1 MLLGNLLKPINKK
14 YKDIPVEGLA
24 FNSKEVKKNYIF
36 FAIEGNKTSGTKFVN
51 EAILKGA
58 NIIIS
63 KKKIK
68 YRNSK
73 VPTILVKDIREVLAE
88 ACSKFY
94 KKKPSNIIAVTGT
107 NGKSSVVDFFYQLLT
122 LNKIPVASIG
132 TLGVNYRNFK
142 KKTSLTSIDCLS
154 LHKNLQNIKKNKV
167 DNVILEASSH
177 GLKQKRLNNLN
188 IKIGSFTNLSHD
200 HLDYHKN
207 MKDYLESKMYLF
219 KNLLNNKSKII
230 TDKENKEFKL
240 IKKISKNKKIQ
251 IITIGLSSCDI
262 KILDNK
268 YKGNLQIVK
277 ILHDSKIS
285 LIEIPLIGF
294 FQVKNL
300 FMAILAASA
309 LGIDDK
315 KIFNKLNKIKPVIGR
330 LELIKTPKNYSN
342 IIVDF
347 CHTPDAL
354 EQSLI
359 AIKKQF
365 QKDIVLL
372 FGCGGE
378 RDKRKRLIMGRIAKK
393 YCKKIFVTDDNQ
405 RNEKK
410 KKIRDMIIKGCGKKA
425 INIGNRK
432 KAILSAMKELK
443 LNEVLLVAGK
453 GHEELQNYGK
463 KVIKFSDQKTIRKI
477 LKSKIFLTKKKSWSG
492 RIAKEVFNNKVNNLN
507 YSGVSINTKTI
518 KKNNL
523 FFALNGK
530 KLDGHKFAKEAIQK
544 GAIACVVS
552 KKINSIPNKRL
563 VRVKNTFS
571 SLNNLGK
578 ITRNNSLANI
588 IGITGSAGKTTLKN
602 LTSFMLKHY
611 GNVYQSPYS
620 YNNKFGVPFS
630 LSNLKRNTDYGIF
643 EIGMNKKGE
652 IDNLSKLVKPRIG
665 VITNVSEAHINNFK
679 NLKDIAK
686 AKGEIINNITS
697 GGDLVLNKDEK
708 FYNFFCRIANKKKI
722 NIISFS
728 TKKKTDIF
736 LNKIEKR
743 KKYYRATITIKNKK
757 LFFDIRYPN
766 KNFII
771 NILACVSVLCALNL
785 DLKKLS
791 NKLLDFP
798 TPEGRG
804 DIVSVNKFGKS
815 FKLIDESYNA
825 NPLSMISAI
834 DNMSNYKVKR
844 NSSKLALLGD
854 MLELGKKS
862 NNLHMQIS
870 KAINKSQIDKVFVYG
885 KHIKTTFAFLSKRK
899 KGKIF
904 NNLQEAYNYFN
915 KTIHNNDLLMIKG
928 SNATGLNKFSKN
940 IKKGQI
946 SVI

>member
-1 MLLGNLLKPINKK
+1 M
-14 YKDIPVEGLA
+14 
-24 FNSKEVKKNYIF
+24 
-36 FAIEGNKTSGTKFVN
+36 
-51 EAILKGA
+51 
-58 NIIIS
+58 
-63 KKKIK
+63 
-68 YRNSK
+68 
-73 VPTILVKDIREVLAE
+73 
-88 ACSKFY
+88 
-94 KKKPSNIIAVTGT
+94 
-107 NGKSSVVDFFYQLLT
+107 
-122 LNKIPVASIG
+122 
-132 TLGVNYRNFK
+132 NYRNFK

-188 IKIGSFTNLSHD
+188 IKIGIFTNLSHD

-393 YCKKIFVTDDNQ
+393 YCKKIFVTDDNP
-405 RNEKK
+405 RNESP

-518 KKNNL
+518 KKIIYFL
-523 FFALNGK
+523 HLM
-530 KLDGHKFAKEAIQK
+530 E
-544 GAIACVVS
+544 
-552 KKINSIPNKRL
+552 
-563 VRVKNTFS
+563 KNW
-571 SLNNLGK
+571 
-578 ITRNNSLANI
+578 
-588 IGITGSAGKTTLKN
+588 
-602 LTSFMLKHY
+602 M
-611 GNVYQSPYS
+611 
-620 YNNKFGVPFS
+620 
-630 LSNLKRNTDYGIF
+630 
-643 EIGMNKKGE
+643 
-652 IDNLSKLVKPRIG
+652 
-665 VITNVSEAHINNFK
+665 
-679 NLKDIAK
+679 DI
-686 AKGEIINNITS
+686 
-697 GGDLVLNKDEK
+697 
-708 FYNFFCRIANKKKI
+708 
-722 NIISFS
+722 
-728 TKKKTDIF
+728 
-736 LNKIEKR
+736 
-743 KKYYRATITIKNKK
+743 
-757 LFFDIRYPN
+757 
-766 KNFII
+766 
-771 NILACVSVLCALNL
+771 
-785 DLKKLS
+785 
-791 NKLLDFP
+791 
-798 TPEGRG
+798 
-804 DIVSVNKFGKS
+804 
-815 FKLIDESYNA
+815 
-825 NPLSMISAI
+825 
-834 DNMSNYKVKR
+834 
-844 NSSKLALLGD
+844 
-854 MLELGKKS
+854 
-862 NNLHMQIS
+862 
-870 KAINKSQIDKVFVYG
+870 
-885 KHIKTTFAFLSKRK
+885 
-899 KGKIF
+899 
-904 NNLQEAYNYFN
+904 NLQ
-915 KTIHNNDLLMIKG
+915 
-928 SNATGLNKFSKN
+928 
-940 IKKGQI
+940 KKQFKKEL
-946 SVI
+946 